1 MMRKLMTNK
10 VAVNFN
16 FKGINR
22 EGTTIK
28 KKKFQNTLSHGL
40 VIGT

>member
-1 MMRKLMTNK
+1 MTNK

-16 FKGINR
+16 FKGINK
-22 EGTTIK
+22 EGKTIK
-28 KKKFQNTLSHGL
+28 KETFQNTFSHGL

>member
-28 KKKFQNTLSHGL
+28 KKFQNILSHSL

>member
-1 MMRKLMTNK
+1 MTNK

-28 KKKFQNTLSHGL
+28 KKTFQNTLPYGL
-40 VIGT
+40 VIGI